1 LAGGALYVGLRL
13 RPRNERAWFT
23 IIQGMPNLSE
33 LMLNLPWGGQRKFV
47 FRADSVGD
55 TGVVN
60 QIFRHADY
68 QIHPDERFQG
78 LVRYATAQAAEG
90 KRPLVIDAGANIG
103 ASSVYFALQ
112 YPTGRVVAVEPERGN
127 AELLRRNCEGLD
139 IIVREAALGAEAGT
153 AFLNDPGHS
162 DWGFRVEQSGPV
174 PGGPTG
180 QPVCMVSVPELLT
193 EADGQQLFPLVC
205 KIDIEGGEAGL
216 FAKNTAW
223 VDRFALI
230 IIELHDW
237 LFPGEGNSRNFLRTI
252 AANDFDFMY
261 RGENAFCFNN
271 RLLRGI

>member
-1 LAGGALYVGLRL
+1 
-13 RPRNERAWFT
+13 
-23 IIQGMPNLSE
+23 
-33 LMLNLPWGGQRKFV
+33 MLNLPWGGQRKFV

-68 QIHPDERFQG
+68 QIHPDARFQS
-78 LVRYATAQAAEG
+78 LVQYAITQSAAG

-112 YPTGRVVAVEPERGN
+112 YPTGRVVAVEPEKGN
-127 AELLRRNCEGLD
+127 AELLRRNSEGLD
-139 IIVREAALGAEAGT
+139 ITVREAALGAEPGS
-153 AFLNDPGHS
+153 AFLSDPGHS
-162 DWGFRVEQSGPV
+162 DWGFRVTESGSA
-174 PGGPTG
+174 PGGPG
-180 QPVCMVSVPELLT
+180 CQPVSMVSVPELLA
-193 EADGQQLFPLVC
+193 EADSQQFFPLVC
-205 KIDIEGGEAGL
+205 KIDIEGGEAAL

-237 LFPGEGNSRNFLRTI
+237 LFPGEGNSRNFLRAI
-252 AANDFDFMY
+252 AGNDFDFLY

-271 RLLRGI
+271 RLLRGL

>member
-1 LAGGALYVGLRL
+1 
-13 RPRNERAWFT
+13 
-23 IIQGMPNLSE
+23 
-33 LMLNLPWGGQRKFV
+33 MLNLPSGGQRKFF

-68 QIHPDERFQG
+68 QIHPDARFQG
-78 LVRYATAQAAEG
+78 LVRYAITQSAAG

-139 IIVREAALGAEAGT
+139 IVVREAALGAEPGT
-153 AFLNDPGHS
+153 AFLSDPGHS
-162 DWGFRVEQSGPV
+162 DWGFRVSESGAAPV
-174 PGGPTG
+174 PAGECLAGRPVGGPMG
-180 QPVCMVSVPELLT
+180 QPVSMVSVPELLS
-193 EADGQQLFPLVC
+193 EAEGQQLFPLVC

>member
-1 LAGGALYVGLRL
+1 
-13 RPRNERAWFT
+13 
-23 IIQGMPNLSE
+23 M
-33 LMLNLPWGGQRKFV
+33 MLNLPWGGQRKFV
-47 FRADSVGD
+47 FRTDSVGD

-68 QIHPDERFQG
+68 QIHPDARFQS
-78 LVRYATAQAAEG
+78 LVRYATTQSAAG

-139 IIVREAALGAEAGT
+139 IVVREAALGAEPGT
-153 AFLNDPGHS
+153 AFLSDPGHG
-162 DWGFRVEQSGPV
+162 DWGFRVSESGVVPV
-174 PGGPTG
+174 SAGDSLAGRSVGEPMG
-180 QPVCMVSVPELLT
+180 QPVPMVSVPELLT

-216 FAKNTAW
+216 FAKNTSW

-271 RLLRGI
+271 RLLRGL

>member
-1 LAGGALYVGLRL
+1 
-13 RPRNERAWFT
+13 
-23 IIQGMPNLSE
+23 
-33 LMLNLPWGGQRKFV
+33 MLNLPAGGQRKFL

-55 TGVVN
+55 TGVVD
-60 QIFRHADY
+60 QIFRAADY
-68 QIHPDERFQG
+68 QIHPDSRFQS
-78 LVRYATAQAAEG
+78 LVRYMTVQAAAG

-112 YPTGRVVAVEPERGN
+112 YPSGRVVAVEPETGN
-127 AELLRRNCEGLD
+127 ADLLRRNCEGLD
-139 IIVREAALGAEAGT
+139 IVVREAALGAEPGT
-153 AFLNDPGHS
+153 AFLSDPGHS
-162 DWGFRVEQSGPV
+162 DWGFRVGDNGTVPV
-174 PGGPTG
+174 NT
-180 QPVCMVSVPELLT
+180 VSVPEILA
-193 EADGQQLFPLVC
+193 EADAQQLFPLIC

-237 LFPGEGNSRNFLRTI
+237 LFPGEGNSRNFLRAI